1 MATQRVPPD
10 MFRFAVG
17 AQAEAY
23 SAILHAFGEAN
34 ENWETALGVDD
45 VRSRLRSAGW
55 FDALTDEDLAEQL
68 KKLTEWGLLD
78 VVQNHAENYRTA
90 TEYERRNLHYSLT
103 KTGEAACAGM
113 RHALAVLGETGA
125 LQTAVLDAI
134 ADRLTELAGLLDDPG
149 SADRRLFGAVREV
162 EGHLEA
168 LRVGTTSF
176 NGELQ
181 RLLRAEGA
189 DLATFQEV
197 KAATVAYLQ
206 EFVTNLD
213 QRCHAVVAALSR
225 VEEHGVD
232 ELHRRA
238 LRGADLSPTAGEH
251 AERDW
256 LRHRRS
262 RWDDLRCWFRPE
274 DGSTPRID
282 QLHAVAR
289 RAIVALLQVLDRIT
303 EARRHSS
310 SAAADF
316 RELARWFATAGRD
329 EDLHRLWSAAFG
341 LGSARHAHLAHEDPE
356 LVAPSTPW
364 AQAPRV
370 RVSALLRSN
379 GRTEKF
385 ARTGKVRDV
394 SAVAAL
400 RASRAR
406 QERAELEAAW
416 QRLATGGEVR
426 LSSFGE
432 LEPGVFDRLLDLLGR
447 ALATRE
453 DSTGLRRA
461 CTGDGRVEIVLRDS
475 GDGRSAQLRTSR
487 GTLRGADY
495 VVDVRLLAEPPDV
508 EATG

>member
-1 MATQRVPPD
+1 

-17 AQAEAY
+17 AQAEAH

-34 ENWETALGVDD
+34 EDLCTALGIDD
-45 VRSRLRSAGW
+45 VRSRLRAADW
-55 FDALTDEDLAEQL
+55 FDALTDEDLAERL
-68 KKLTEWGLLD
+68 KKLAEWGLLD

-90 TEYERRNLHYSLT
+90 TEYERRNLHYTLT
-103 KTGEAACAGM
+103 KAGEAACAGV
-113 RHALAVLGETGA
+113 RHALAVLNEAGA
-125 LQTAVLDAI
+125 LQTAVLDAL
-134 ADRLTELAGLLDDPG
+134 ADRLTELAGLLDDPAT
-149 SADRRLFGAVREV
+149 ADRRLFSAVQEV
-162 EGHLEA
+162 EGRLEA
-168 LRVGTTSF
+168 LRTGATGF

-181 RLLRAEGA
+181 RLLRADGA
-189 DLATFQEV
+189 DLDTFHEV

-213 QRCHAVVAALSR
+213 QRTHAVVAALGR
-225 VEEHGVD
+225 VEEHGID

-238 LRGADLSPTAGEH
+238 LSGADLPPTAGEH
-251 AERDW
+251 AAQEW

-262 RWDDLRCWFRPE
+262 RWDGLRSWFRPA
-274 DGSTPRID
+274 DGSMPRID

-310 SAAADF
+310 GAAADF
-316 RELARWFATAGRD
+316 RELARWFATADRD

-385 ARTGKVRDV
+385 ARTGKVRDT

-416 QRLATGGEVR
+416 RRLATGGEVR

-461 CTGDGRVEIVLRDS
+461 CTGDGQVEIVLRDP
-475 GDGRSAQLRTSR
+475 GDARSARLRTSR

-495 VVDVRLLAEPPDV
+495 LVDVRLLTDSPDAE
-508 EATG
+508 AAG